1 MSNEQK
7 TLEHNLFKEKSYTLT
22 KDDVEGVLLNQNI
35 VKYKKFIFTS
45 YQIIASRFWRCLS
58 YTLSRKKQKFM
69 LLYKDGHQRIENALD
84 VRKIVKTH
92 EDMNLL
98 KHILFRKQ
106 GRQLLRLQRSNLLE
120 FGGTESE

>member
-1 MSNEQK
+1 
-7 TLEHNLFKEKSYTLT
+7 
-22 KDDVEGVLLNQNI
+22 
-35 VKYKKFIFTS
+35 
-45 YQIIASRFWRCLS
+45 
-58 YTLSRKKQKFM
+58 M
-69 LLYKDGHQRIENALD
+69 LLYKDGHSRIENALD

-92 EDMNLL
+92 EDVNLL